1 MTALLSLYLT
11 AHFACLLLFSAPLF
25 SFLDPLKF
33 LNILDFKTESS
44 VISQIFFLQHLL
56 ILHEA
61 LLYME
66 RKGWWGIRGTPL
78 TAGSAVVLKSTYVHD
93 DADTLLIIDATI
105 SDTVSTNWAF
115 FFFFDPW
122 PSFPAFILFTANWD
136 KKLCLPNN
144 QNRRMEQKL
153 YWHCQGWQWN

>member
-66 RKGWWGIRGTPL
+66 RKG
-78 TAGSAVVLKSTYVHD
+78 
-93 DADTLLIIDATI
+93 
-105 SDTVSTNWAF
+105 
-115 FFFFDPW
+115 
-122 PSFPAFILFTANWD
+122 
-136 KKLCLPNN
+136 
-144 QNRRMEQKL
+144 
-153 YWHCQGWQWN
+153 